1 MALFRK
7 IKYSCLLLPFFLFFC
22 FSSTV
27 SAQENKRT
35 FTDKTTNI
43 SFSFPISAEDK
54 YFFIIRKESC
64 YSSDNHSEGI
74 DYFVYSSKDVFQL
87 KSTQTW
93 YSLFSSIDAYNYS
106 IVQFRF
112 KDNQFPAC
120 GVYDNLEY
128 LQTQSYE
135 NVTDNIRLDKNDY
148 TKIVYNNF
156 DIKNTSGNIIYEENI
171 SSGNIDDGTTEEP
184 KPPTKDDIFETLKS
198 WLVPTQEE
206 VKGLF
211 DLIQTDFENK
221 FPIIN
226 EIGDAFDFVKSTPDE
241 ISQMGS
247 AEGFSSMLEFEFAGH
262 KFDFLSGIVTD
273 NDITSFIRG
282 FVSMT
287 FFVITLWIFIHELPE
302 IVKG

>member
-1 MALFRK
+1 MVLSRK
-7 IKYSCLLLPFFLFFC
+7 INLLCLLFPFFLFFC

-27 SAQENKRT
+27 SAKET
-35 FTDKTTNI
+35 TELYTDPSNGLSVSYNIDLEVTPYVVIQKT
-43 SFSFPISAEDK
+43 
-54 YFFIIRKESC
+54 ESC
-64 YSSDNHSEGI
+64 TVNSDHSI
-74 DYFVYSSKDVFQL
+74 SYYI
-87 KSTQTW
+87 
-93 YSLFSSIDAYNYS
+93 LFSSTPFTVDSSFIYN
-106 IVQFRF
+106 
-112 KDNQFPAC
+112 
-120 GVYDNLEY
+120 
-128 LQTQSYE
+128 
-135 NVTDNIRLDKNDY
+135 NDY
-148 TKIVYNNF
+148 TRVNTSWANFNSSEITSCSDFSNLFYSADPYFSNQSAKVYYHNTNVPIVYNNF
-156 DIKNTSGNIIYEENI
+156 DIKNANGDIIFPETSTG
-171 SSGNIDDGTTEEP
+171 GGGEEP
-184 KPPTKDDIFETLKS
+184 TPEPTPDPTPDPDKPTKDDIFETLKS

-211 DLIQTDFENK
+211 DLIHTDFENK

-226 EIGDAFDFVKSTPDE
+226 EIGEAFNFVESTPDE

-273 NDITSFIRG
+273 NDTTSFIRG